1 MGDDMLV
8 CVDWIREI
16 TPFEVGVEELA
27 ETLTMLGLEVEEI
40 LSPFEYLND
49 VVVGVVVECLP
60 HPNADKL
67 KICDVD
73 IGGEVLKIVC
83 GAPNVQKGQ
92 IVPVAKIGARL
103 PDIEVKKVK
112 IRGVESYGMIC
123 SEKEL
128 GIGDDHTGIMVLDK
142 SFSPGTPIIHALNLD
157 FKVFDVGI
165 TPNRGDCL
173 SVIGIAR
180 EIAAFYNLPIRLPE
194 VNLSEVEDPINFGIE
209 INSPFKCFLYQAK
222 IIKGVKVSPSPA
234 KVRYRLLAC
243 GIRPINNIVDITNY
257 IMLETG
263 HPLHAFDL
271 DLIEGGKIV
280 VETAKEGEEFVTL
293 DGKVRRL
300 NSEDLLIKDGKKP
313 VALAGIMGGENSEI
327 RPNTKNV
334 LLECAVFDPI
344 SVRKTARR
352 LGISSEASYRFERGV
367 DQKEAEYPLKRAAYL
382 MQKYAEGKVLK
393 GIAKAEPKPWV
404 NVEIT
409 FRPSKVKD
417 LLGFEIHKEKCLSVL
432 KRLGCKIEEEFNNT
446 SYKVYPP
453 SYRHDLLREVDLI
466 EEVARF
472 CGYNEI
478 PDTLPKITKFQF
490 PYDTSKADVVFI
502 DKIKNWAKGLG
513 LREIITY
520 SFVSFDE
527 LRLLGYD
534 EKSLIK
540 IRNPLSSDQDTLRPV
555 IFPGLLRTLQYNLN
569 QNNKNLRFFEI
580 ASVFFPDKSSDTKA
594 KEVTKLGILI
604 QGVRYPDF
612 WPWER
617 ARVDYFDIKGIVE
630 HLFESLKLY
639 EFNFE
644 TEESHPY
651 LEPCVK
657 ISLEQREVGILGKP
671 TESIYEFYDIKDKNV
686 WIAEIDLDQLFKIC
700 RTKELKFKP
709 WSKYPPVFRDM
720 TIILLEDIKFNK
732 IKATLKEADVP
743 YLEDLKLIDVY
754 WPSLE
759 SKPHFTLRFVYRHP
773 YRTLTDEEVD
783 ELHMKLGKY
792 ILEKLPIRFP

>member
-1 MGDDMLV
+1 MLV

-27 ETLTMLGLEVEEI
+27 DTLTMLGLEVEEI
-40 LSPFEYLND
+40 LSPFEHLKD
-49 VVVGVVVECLP
+49 VVVGLVVECVP

-67 KICDVD
+67 KVCDVD
-73 IGGEVLKIVC
+73 VGGEVLKIVC

-92 IVPVAKIGARL
+92 MVPVAKIGARL
-103 PDIEVKKVK
+103 PDIDIEVKKVK

-128 GIGDDHTGIMVLDK
+128 GIGDDHSGIMVLDK
-142 SFSPGTPIIHALNLD
+142 DLVPGTSLIQVLNLD
-157 FKVFDVGI
+157 FKVFDIGI

-180 EIAAFYNLPIRLPE
+180 EVAAFYDLPIKLPE
-194 VNLSEVEDPINFGIE
+194 VNLSEEEESIDFDIE
-209 INSPFKCFLYQAK
+209 INSPSKCFLYQAK
-222 IIKGVKVSPSPA
+222 IIREVKIGPSPA
-234 KVRYRLLAC
+234 EMRYRLLAC

-293 DGKVRRL
+293 DGKIRRL
-300 NSEDLLIKDGKKP
+300 SSEDLLIKDGKKP

-327 RPNTKNV
+327 RAETKNV

-344 SVRKTARR
+344 SIRKTARR
-352 LGISSEASYRFERGV
+352 LGISSESSYRFERGV
-367 DQKEAEYPLKRAAYL
+367 DQKQAEYPLNRAAYL
-382 MQKYAEGKVLK
+382 MQKLAQGKVLR
-393 GIAKAEPKPWV
+393 GVAKVEPKPWV
-404 NVEIT
+404 DVEIT
-409 FRPSKVKD
+409 FRPEKVKD
-417 LLGFEIHKEKCLSVL
+417 LLGFEINKEKSLDIL
-432 KRLGCKIEEEFNNT
+432 KRLGCEVKEEDKDKAYKI
-446 SYKVYPP
+446 YPP

-472 CGYNEI
+472 YGYNEI
-478 PDTLPKITKFQF
+478 PDALPKITKSPF
-490 PYDTSKADVVFI
+490 PLDASKADVVFI
-502 DKIKNWAKGLG
+502 DKIKKWAKGLG
-513 LREIITY
+513 LKEIITY
-520 SFVSFDE
+520 SFVSFEE

-534 EKSLIK
+534 EKELIK
-540 IRNPLSSDQDTLRPV
+540 IKNPLSSDQNTLRPV

-580 ASVFFPDKSSDTKA
+580 ASVFSPDKSSETEA
-594 KEVTKLGILI
+594 KEVNKLGILI
-604 QGVRYPDF
+604 QGVRHPDF
-612 WPWER
+612 WPWEK
-617 ARVDYFDIKGIVE
+617 AGVDYLDIKGIVE

-639 EFNFE
+639 EYHFE
-644 TEESHPY
+644 ARESHPY
-651 LEPCVK
+651 LDPCVK
-657 ISLEQREVGILGKP
+657 IFIKQDEIGLLGKP
-671 TESIYEFYDIKDKNV
+671 SESVFEFYDIKDKNV
-686 WIAEIDLDQLFKIC
+686 WIAEVDVDQLFKIY

-720 TIILLEDIKFNK
+720 TIILLEDIKFDE

-754 WPSLE
+754 RPSLE

-773 YRTLTDEEVD
+773 SRTLTDKEVD